1 MITSFRIFLLQTNT
15 FNLLK
20 IYLSDGWT
28 VRNVSF
34 FFFCTEIIII
44 FLWISTGL
52 IPIKLSTR
60 LFHKDDHPK
69 QSIKVDYNFGKFKR
83 GIHKLAEKKGEKTQT
98 SKLLCLNG
106 NFKMILF

>member
-1 MITSFRIFLLQTNT
+1 M
-15 FNLLK
+15 
-20 IYLSDGWT
+20 DGQLEMCL
-28 VRNVSF
+28 
-34 FFFCTEIIII
+34 FFFCTVIIII

-83 GIHKLAEKKGEKTQT
+83 KGEKTQT
-98 SKLLCLNG
+98 SILLCLNG
-106 NFKMILF
+106 NFKIILF